1 MQINMKT
8 MKPQRLTI
16 LLASLLVSLVTCG
29 QLFRPLG
36 LGEEKC
42 NIYGESF
49 FRPQLHVEGDI
60 LYACTNRGLYSKDLS
75 RDDSAWQLVGFEG
88 VPLQD
93 YARKGDDILAMSF
106 KYGEGFLLL
115 SHDGGQT
122 YKDCTPDNMRRNQ
135 FTVPLNLDRH
145 PSDPNTLLISTALL
159 GSGIFRTVDFG
170 RTWDKLTSYT
180 PNYMG
185 FHPLDP
191 EIIYECGGGGDYT
204 DEETDFRISY
214 DGGLTWEDKSSCFP
228 NYSSVFHMAFHPTN
242 PNRWIAGDYWGVHIT
257 DDNGHTWN
265 TQHFSGNY
273 TPEDYESLIEWR
285 YASFDNE
292 NPDIVYMAG
301 GHHNEYMKL
310 ICSTDGGK
318 TWNRPYLE
326 PIKASP
332 TESVFDMKQYGDMLL
347 IYSQSDVYEVSKA
360 ELIAATS
367 PTEPV
372 TFFKDQMATIVLPTE
387 PDASKGKYYRL
398 AGCKEGEIVFEQE
411 LQPRAH
417 VPYIIVPHEDFSIDP
432 AELELAGLTGDT
444 VSVEGVRFIGTYVSE
459 VLPSLGGD
467 GGGFYYDIIDQTPD
481 CSLSLSGETGMQAVV
496 GALRAYLLVDWKTTG
511 WNDPYT
517 QGGTKDP
524 WQKMEI
530 VLKDE
535 RTGMDSHNDIKNE
548 ELRIKN
554 DRGIYDLHGRRVS
567 GSKLPRGIYIKD
579 GRKKR
584 VR

>member
-1 MQINMKT
+1 
-8 MKPQRLTI
+8 
-16 LLASLLVSLVTCG
+16 
-29 QLFRPLG
+29 
-36 LGEEKC
+36 
-42 NIYGESF
+42 
-49 FRPQLHVEGDI
+49 
-60 LYACTNRGLYSKDLS
+60 
-75 RDDSAWQLVGFEG
+75 
-88 VPLQD
+88 
-93 YARKGDDILAMSF
+93 
-106 KYGEGFLLL
+106 
-115 SHDGGQT
+115 
-122 YKDCTPDNMRRNQ
+122 
-135 FTVPLNLDRH
+135 
-145 PSDPNTLLISTALL
+145 
-159 GSGIFRTVDFG
+159 
-170 RTWDKLTSYT
+170 
-180 PNYMG
+180 
-185 FHPLDP
+185 
-191 EIIYECGGGGDYT
+191 
-204 DEETDFRISY
+204 
-214 DGGLTWEDKSSCFP
+214 
-228 NYSSVFHMAFHPTN
+228 MAFHPTN

-301 GHHNEYMKL
+301 GYHNEYMKL

-372 TFFKDQMATIVLPTE
+372 TFTTGQMATIILPTE

-398 AGCKEGEIVFEQE
+398 AGCEEGEIIFEQE

-444 VSVEGVRFIGTYVSE
+444 VSVEGVSFIGTYVSE

-467 GGGFYYDIIDQTPD
+467 GGGFYYDIIDQTSD

-517 QGGTKDP
+517 QGGTKTP
-524 WQKMEI
+524 WEKMPI
-530 VLKDE
+530 VLRDDATGIESSQKSKVKIQSRGDE
-535 RTGMDSHNDIKNE
+535 
-548 ELRIKN
+548 
-554 DRGIYDLHGRRVS
+554 IYDVNGKLVNRKSLNH
-567 GSKLPRGIYIKD
+567 KLPHGIYIKD
-579 GRKKR
+579 GRKELK
-584 VR
+584 